1 MGDLDWRLGSEGSRS
16 SQLCTKTFGTESR
29 PAEPKLQ
36 ARRSAQH
43 EVGIGRRVPVQL
55 PYSVA
60 ICLLSASVSF
70 LSFPVKRE
78 REFSAKINQG
88 SLCKRPWHT
97 AAFHLG
103 LSQISRGESE
113 PAPQAGESSL
123 AEPTLEATR
132 ARYLIGLSGGFRR
145 RISARQLRNREYSAM
160 LPRCQGRRRLPPQS
174 ALLSPRARPPRGG
187 APAGPMRARRRL
199 PPPRGSQPTDA
210 HPPSRLSPPFPDPS
224 PGLCKRSSPLS
235 LYCLR
240 YLLLPPSRLG
250 RTMENGWNCQRVEV
264 CNPLANRRSQT
275 QVIARLPRFR

>member
-1 MGDLDWRLGSEGSRS
+1 M
-16 SQLCTKTFGTESR
+16 
-29 PAEPKLQ
+29 Q

-123 AEPTLEATR
+123 AEPTLEATQ

-210 HPPSRLSPPFPDPS
+210 HPPSRLSPPSRTPA
-224 PGLCKRSSPLS
+224 PGSANAHPLFLCIVSATCSYPQVDWRGRWKMGGIASE
-235 LYCLR
+235 
-240 YLLLPPSRLG
+240 SRFAIPWP
-250 RTMENGWNCQRVEV
+250 T
-264 CNPLANRRSQT
+264 RRSQT
-275 QVIARLPRFR
+275 QVIARLPRFC